1 MTGKMILQF
10 IFGLMLLVAVGA
22 LCAWFFRDEVQ
33 YYGSLFIENY
43 GLMGIA
49 VGTLICDTSPI
60 PLTNE
65 PIALIALG
73 AGIPFW
79 EIVITMSFASHCGAP
94 IGYICGYFLGKQPW
108 FLKLVSQKYP
118 NAFNKGQRYAVRAV
132 ALGALLPIPYAITTW
147 VAGAVNADFKMV
159 VLAGTFRWIKNIMS
173 VSLVAGGWAIGQL

>member
-1 MTGKMILQF
+1 MTNKMIIQF
-10 IFGLMLLVAVGA
+10 IFGLIILVAIGA
-22 LCAWFFRDEVQ
+22 LCAWLFNEEVQ
-33 YYGSLFIENY
+33 YYGNLFIDKY

-79 EIVITMSFASHCGAP
+79 DIVITMSFASHCGAP
-94 IGYICGYFLGKQPW
+94 IGYVCGYFLGQQAW
-108 FLKLVSQKYP
+108 FQRLATQKYP
-118 NAFNKGQRYAVRAV
+118 NAFKNSQRHAVKAV

-147 VAGAVNADFKMV
+147 VAGAVKADFRLV
-159 VLAGTFRWIKNIMS
+159 VLAGSLRWIKNIMS
-173 VSLVAGGWAIGQL
+173 VSLVAGGWAIGQI